1 MRDTRKPV
9 SYFTA
14 YLQYEQ
20 RRIAHR
26 LEKLSDCGDAEKR
39 ERISANL
46 LLNRMNVLVAS
57 FSYGVSRDEL
67 SVLLRSACATAVEVR
82 SLTYGDALTLVSL
95 SVMLEDRISILPLF
109 ERFHPLFDEDRLLS
123 GLRAYIESGTA
134 VWTGNYR
141 FPTPYKGLD
150 AVISALDEESG
161 TSALLEYLEGWYA
174 QCSDCAWY
182 ETANSNSDVYFGYW
196 SFESAAVAKVL
207 GLNGRALSQNPYFPV
222 I

>member
-14 YLQYEQ
+14 YLQCEQ

-26 LEKLSDCGDAEKR
+26 LEKLSVCDNAEKR

-57 FSYGVSRDEL
+57 FSCGASRDEL
-67 SVLLRSACATAVEVR
+67 SALLRSACTTAGEVR

-109 ERFHPLFDEDRLLS
+109 ERFRPLFDEDRLLG
-123 GLRAYIESGTA
+123 GLRAYIKSGTA
-134 VWTGNYR
+134 VWTGDYR
-141 FPTPYKGLD
+141 FPSPYKGLET
-150 AVISALDEESG
+150 VISAPDKESG
-161 TSALLEYLEGWYA
+161 TSALLAYLEGWYA
-174 QCSDCAWY
+174 QCSDCAWH
-182 ETANSNSDVYFGYW
+182 ETANSSSDVYFGYW
-196 SFESAAVAKVL
+196 SFESAAVAKLL
-207 GLNGRALSQNPYFPV
+207 GLDSGRCAQSPYFPV
-222 I
+222 L